1 MWKELTLAVSF
12 LTVFRL
18 PFTPSQIASPVELAR
33 SFSWFPLVGLL
44 LGLCTAA
51 PAYMLR
57 NTPPLILA
65 VLLTALLAALTR
77 GLHLDGLADVVDG
90 IGGGHTPERRL
101 EIMKDSRTGPFG
113 ALALIFAILFKVAA
127 LHTLILGH
135 CWPAML
141 LAPALSRFTMVVGA
155 YKMPYARSTGGLA
168 KPFLEHMEFQQLLT
182 AAILSITVLVF
193 YNLKFAAFSLSIV
206 IACAGLSR
214 FLARRWLG
222 GMTGDVLGMLNEIT
236 EVALF
241 SASAWWFGGQQMVS
255 QL

>member
-18 PFTPSQIASPVELAR
+18 PFTSPQIATPVELAR

-44 LGLCTAA
+44 LGMCIAA
-51 PAYMLR
+51 PAYLLR
-57 NTPPLILA
+57 SAPPLVLA

-113 ALALIFAILFKVAA
+113 ALALIFAVLFKVVA
-127 LHTLILGH
+127 LHTLILDH
-135 CWPAML
+135 CWPVML
-141 LAPALSRFTMVVGA
+141 LAPALSRLAMVVGA

-168 KPFLEHMEFQQLLT
+168 KPFLEHMEFRQLLT
-182 AAILSITVLVF
+182 ATMLSITFLVF
-193 YNLKFAAFSLSIV
+193 HDLKFAAFSLGIV
-206 IACAGLSR
+206 IACAGVTR

-222 GMTGDVLGMLNEIT
+222 GMTGDVLGTLNELT
-236 EVALF
+236 EVAIF
-241 SASAWWFGGQQMVS
+241 SASACWFGGQVIVS
-255 QL
+255 